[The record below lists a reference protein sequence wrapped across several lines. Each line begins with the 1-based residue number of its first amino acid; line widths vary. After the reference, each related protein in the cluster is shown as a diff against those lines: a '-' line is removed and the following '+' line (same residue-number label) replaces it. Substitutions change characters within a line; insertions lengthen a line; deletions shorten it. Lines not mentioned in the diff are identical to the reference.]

1 MPHWKPQRQTPTI
14 KTHATTPS
22 TPDTRHVH
30 QQSELRTPSHVDRLP
45 KYRHRLP
52 HDKDEHKR
60 STNRSQN
67 QHIDLR
73 HVASHLNSLITLNQ
87 THKQRGGYPHAPP
100 HLRAPRR
107 HQRLPQTSTPNHPRT
122 REPAP
127 TTSPNPSSKPLESNR
142 N

>member
-1 MPHWKPQRQTPTI
+1 MPYWKPQRQTPTI

-22 TPDTRHVH
+22 TPGTRHVH
-30 QQSELRTPSHVDRLP
+30 QQSELRTPSHVDLLP
-45 KYRHRLP
+45 KYGDRLP
-52 HDKDEHKR
+52 QDKDEHKQ

-87 THKQRGGYPHAPP
+87 THKQRGGYPHVPP

-107 HQRLPQTSTPNHPRT
+107 HQRPPQASTPNHPRT
-122 REPAP
+122 REPAL
-127 TTSPNPSSKPLESNR
+127 TTSPNHSSKPPNSNH